1 MSSTLTTIAL
11 IFNLITGVTYEHP
24 TCPTNAVWQWYP
36 EHGIW
41 ACGGER

>member
-1 MSSTLTTIAL
+1 MNLITTAVL
-11 IFNLITGVTYEHP
+11 VFNLITGYTNP
-24 TCPTNAVWQWYP
+24 ADCPPNAVWQWYP